1 METRNRPAGRRKWW
15 PLLLLAP
22 VLAWAQSLQEVRDFS
37 IAPQSLGSALIAFS
51 GQADLQVLSSATLTG
66 GKRSGGVTGRMSA
79 EAALG
84 RLLAGSGL
92 SYRQSAGGTVT
103 IMKAPAAAPSSAPA
117 PMPREDASTA
127 PPPRE
132 LDAVRVTGS
141 RLNRTEVETAS
152 PVMTITRADIE
163 RSGAS
168 TVREILVAI
177 PQNSVA
183 TDESGSN
190 TALGASTIQLR
201 GLSVGSTLVLLNGRR
216 LSGYNESYFDLNS
229 LPLDIIER
237 IDVLTDTASAVYG
250 ADAIGGAVN
259 FVTRRG
265 YQGASLAL
273 RYGTSART
281 DATERQASFGFGGGG
296 ERFSGMAVITAFDR
310 DPLYARDRE
319 LTRTSDFTRY
329 GGPDRRNISAYPA
342 NVYALPGAGNL
353 PGLGHTFAA
362 VPAGTDGIGLTPAD
376 FAATSGTL
384 NLFDTSP
391 YQAIVPESRRL
402 GLFAA
407 GEANLA
413 AGARLFGEFLFS
425 RTEQKVELSPASVS
439 GGANGIYVVPAHN
452 PFNPFGV
459 PVGVNYRFVELGPR
473 MDDARIDYA
482 RLLVGAQG
490 QVFGRFDWEVSL
502 LADRNDTGIG
512 FLGNIDAAAVRRY
525 LDSADPAVA
534 LNLFST
540 TGNNNPATL
549 EAIRSPFNG
558 RSVLEMRI
566 VEAILRGGL
575 FELPAGELQ
584 VAAGGSIRWDDGSF
598 LTQASDLAG
607 KKRSSALFAE
617 ALFPLVSPDWGIPG
631 LHSAELSAAVRRD
644 DYDSFGGVTN
654 PQLGLKW
661 RLLPNLLLRASWGK
675 AFKPPTLRHLY
686 NIRVEQPSNI
696 PDPLRNGE
704 VSNFLLISGG
714 NPDTLPEKAESL
726 TYGLVWEPAALP
738 GLSTGLSFFRVKH
751 DDLIGNFDYNQVL
764 TNPQLFGDR
773 IVRAAPTPADI
784 AAGLPGTLLSLD
796 ATTMNYGFVEVKGAD
811 FDLRYA
817 FPETVL
823 GRFVWS
829 SLVSYV
835 DEYNV
840 QLSPGAPIRNDV
852 GRSANRA
859 GYPSRVKASSQLGW
873 SGDSGLSASVTARYL
888 HGYYDYD
895 NVNRLPSETLYDLQL
910 AYDGG
915 AGGAFG
921 WPGARVSLGVV
932 NLTDQQG
939 HYANN
944 FAGYDFSQADLRGRY
959 FYLSLQKEF

>member
-1 METRNRPAGRRKWW
+1 MKARHRPAGRRIGW
-15 PLLLLAP
+15 LLCLMAP
-22 VLAWAQSLQEVRDFS
+22 AMAWAQSLQDTRDFS
-37 IAPQSLGSALIAFS
+37 IAAQPLGSALIAFS
-51 GQADLQVLSSATLTG
+51 GQADLQVLSSASLTNS
-66 GKRSGGVTGRMSA
+66 KRSAAVSGRMTA
-79 EAALG
+79 EAAL
-84 RLLAGSGL
+84 RQLLSGSGL
-92 SYRQSAGGTVT
+92 AYRQGTGSAVT
-103 IMKAPAAAPSSAPA
+103 IVKAPATPPAVAPAARPAQESTSAP
-117 PMPREDASTA
+117 PRQ
-127 PPPRE
+127 
-132 LDAVRVTGS
+132 LDAVQVTGS
-141 RLNRTEVETAS
+141 RLNRTDLETAS

-259 FVTRRG
+259 FITKRG
-265 YQGASLAL
+265 YQGANLSL
-273 RYGTSART
+273 RYGTSAQT
-281 DATERQASFGFGGGG
+281 DATERQASFGFGGGSD
-296 ERFSGMAVITAFDR
+296 RLSGMAVITAFDR

-329 GGPDRRNISAYPA
+329 GGPDRRNISGYPA
-342 NVYALPGAGNL
+342 NVYALPGTGNL
-353 PGLGHTFAA
+353 PGLNHTFAA
-362 VPAGTDGIGLTPAD
+362 VPVGTNGIGLTPAD

-384 NLFDTSP
+384 NLYDTSP
-391 YQAIVPESRRL
+391 FQALVPQSRRL
-402 GLFAA
+402 GLFTA
-407 GEANLA
+407 GEANFASGL
-413 AGARLFGEFLFS
+413 RLFGEFLFS
-425 RTEQKVELSPASVS
+425 RTEQKTEFSPTSVS
-439 GGANGIYVVPAHN
+439 GGANGLYVVPAHN

-459 PVGVNYRFVELGPR
+459 PVGVNYRFVEMGPR
-473 MDDARIDYA
+473 MDDAQIDYA
-482 RLLVGAQG
+482 RLLVGTQG
-490 QVFGRFDWEVSL
+490 RVADRFDWEVSL
-502 LADRNDTGIG
+502 LADRNDTSIG
-512 FLGNIDAAAVRRY
+512 FLGNLNAAAVRQY
-525 LDSADPAVA
+525 LNSTDPAVA

-549 EAIRSPFNG
+549 AAIRNPFNG
-558 RSVLEMRI
+558 RSVLEMQI
-566 VEAILRGGL
+566 VEATVRGAL
-575 FELPAGELQ
+575 FSLPAGEVQ
-584 VAAGGSIRWDDGSF
+584 AAVGGSIRWDDGSF
-598 LTQASDLAG
+598 LTQASNLAG

-617 ALFPLVSPDWGIPG
+617 ALFPLVSPEWGIPA
-631 LHSAELSAAVRRD
+631 LHSAEFSAAVRRD
-644 DYDSFGGVTN
+644 DYDSFGDVTN

-661 RLLPNLLLRASWGK
+661 HLLPDLLLRASWGK
-675 AFKPPTLRHLY
+675 AFKPPTLRHQY

-714 NPDTLPEKAESL
+714 NPDTLPEKAESF
-726 TYGLVWEPAALP
+726 TYGLVWEPSAFLP

-764 TNPQLFGDR
+764 TNPQLFGGR
-773 IVRAAPTPADI
+773 IVRAAPTPGDI

-817 FPETVL
+817 FPESNL

-840 QLSPGAPIRNDV
+840 QLSPNAPIRNDV

-859 GYPSRVKASSQLGW
+859 GYPARVKASSQLGW
-873 SGDSGLSASVTARYL
+873 SADTGLSASLTARYL

-910 AYDGG
+910 AYNGG
-915 AGGAFG
+915 TGGVFG
-921 WPGARVSLGVV
+921 WPGTRVSLGVV

-944 FAGYDFSQADLRGRY
+944 FAGYDFSQADLRGRF